1 MPTIHS
7 TAQVDSRAEIAD
19 DVNIGPYAL
28 IGPKVRVGAGT
39 QIGAHVI
46 VEGRTTIG
54 ADNRLHPFSVIGG
67 EPQDKKFKGED
78 TALEIGDR
86 NVIRE
91 YCTLHI
97 GTTQDGGVTR
107 VGHDNWIM
115 AYVHIAHDCQ
125 VGNHTTFAN
134 NAQLAG
140 HVQVGDWA
148 VLGGYTGVHQFV
160 RIGTHVMTGISSVIL
175 QDVPPYTLVA
185 GNPARPHGINTEGL
199 RRRGYSPDQI
209 TALRMAY
216 RMLYRQ
222 GLTLEQARAALNKL
236 IAERPHAADAV
247 GVLQTF
253 LADPGRG
260 IVRP

>member
-7 TAQVDSRAEIAD
+7 TAQVDPRADIAEN
-19 DVNIGPYAL
+19 VEIGPYAL
-28 IGPKVRVGAGT
+28 IGPQVRIGAGT
-39 QIGAHVI
+39 RIGAHVI
-46 VEGRTTIG
+46 VEGRTRIG

-107 VGHDNWIM
+107 VGDDNWIM

-125 VGNHTTFAN
+125 VGNHTIFAN

-140 HVQVGDWA
+140 HVQVGDCA
-148 VLGGYTGVHQFV
+148 VLGGYTGAHQFV
-160 RIGTHVMTGISSVIL
+160 RIGAHVMTGISSVIL

-185 GNPARPHGINTEGL
+185 GNPAKPHGINTEGL
-199 RRRGYSPDQI
+199 RRRAYSPEQI
-209 TALRMAY
+209 AALRMAY
-216 RMLYRQ
+216 RVLYRQ
-222 GLTLEQARAALNKL
+222 GLTLEQARAALAGLATEK
-236 IAERPHAADAV
+236 PQAADV
-247 GVLQTF
+247 LGVLQTF

>member
-7 TAQVDSRAEIAD
+7 TAQVDPRADIAEN
-19 DVNIGPYAL
+19 VEIGPYAL
-28 IGPKVRVGAGT
+28 IGPQVRIGAGT
-39 QIGAHVI
+39 RIGAHVI
-46 VEGRTTIG
+46 VEGRTRIG

-107 VGHDNWIM
+107 VGDDNWIM

-125 VGNHTTFAN
+125 VGNHTIFAN

-148 VLGGYTGVHQFV
+148 VLGGYTGAHQFV
-160 RIGTHVMTGISSVIL
+160 RIGAHVMTGISSVIL

-185 GNPARPHGINTEGL
+185 GNPAKPHGINTEGL
-199 RRRGYSPDQI
+199 RRRAYSPEQI
-209 TALRMAY
+209 AALRMAY
-216 RMLYRQ
+216 RVLYRQ
-222 GLTLEQARAALNKL
+222 GLTLEQALAALAGLATEK
-236 IAERPHAADAV
+236 PQAADV
-247 GVLQTF
+247 LGVLQAF

>member
-7 TAQVDSRAEIAD
+7 TAQVHPRAELAAD
-19 DVNIGPYAL
+19 VEVGPFAL
-28 IGPKVRVGAGT
+28 IGPKVRIGAGT
-39 QIGAHVI
+39 RVGAHVVI
-46 VEGRTTIG
+46 DGRTTIG

-67 EPQDKKFKGED
+67 EPQDKNYKGED

-91 YCTLHI
+91 ACTLHI
-97 GTTQDGGVTR
+97 GTVQDGGVTR

-160 RIGTHVMTGISSVIL
+160 RIGAHVMTGISSVIL

-185 GNPARPHGINTEGL
+185 GNPAKPHGINAEGL
-199 RRRGYSPDQI
+199 RRRGFTSGQI
-209 TALRMAY
+209 AALRAAY
-216 RMLYRQ
+216 RVLYRQ
-222 GLTLEQARAALNKL
+222 GLTLEQARAALREL
-236 IAERPHAADAV
+236 TDQRPQAAAAM
-247 GVLQTF
+247 GVLHDF
-253 LADPGRG
+253 LATTGRG

>member
-1 MPTIHS
+1 MPKIHS
-7 TAQVDSRAEIAD
+7 TAQVDPDADIAD
-19 DVNIGPYAL
+19 DVEIGPYAL
-28 IGPKVRVGAGT
+28 IGRQVRIGAGT
-39 QIGAHVI
+39 RVGAHVI
-46 VEGRTTIG
+46 VEGRTHIG

-67 EPQDKKFKGED
+67 EPQDKKFRGED

-91 YCTLHI
+91 YCTLHV
-97 GTTQDGGVTR
+97 GTVQDGGVTR

-148 VLGGYTGVHQFV
+148 VLGGYTGAHQFV
-160 RIGTHVMTGISSVIL
+160 RIGAHVMTGISSVVL

-185 GNPARPHGINTEGL
+185 GNPAVPHGINSEGL
-199 RRRGYSPDQI
+199 RRRGFTPDQI
-209 TALRMAY
+209 TALRAAY
-216 RMLYRQ
+216 RSLYRQ
-222 GLTLEQARAALNKL
+222 GLTLEQARAALSDL
-236 IAERPHAADAV
+236 MGARPHAADALAV
-247 GVLQTF
+247 MQTF
-253 LADPGRG
+253 LADSGRG